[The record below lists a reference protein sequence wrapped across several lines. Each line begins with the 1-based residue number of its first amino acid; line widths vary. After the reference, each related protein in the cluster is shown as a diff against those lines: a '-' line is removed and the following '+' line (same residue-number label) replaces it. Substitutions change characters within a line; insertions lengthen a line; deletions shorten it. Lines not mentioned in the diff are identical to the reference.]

1 MTSTATSKPLPST
14 PSPLLD
20 RYMRDAVHH
29 GLKTRTLPDGT
40 VEVMIGRNASHT
52 WTVVIEPGGLVFI
65 EVEDEEERREI
76 LIRGDADVPSYIG
89 HY

>member
-20 RYMRDAVHH
+20 RYMRDAVQH
-29 GLKTRTLPDGT
+29 GLTTRTLPDGT

-52 WTVVIEPGGLVFI
+52 WTVV
-65 EVEDEEERREI
+65 
-76 LIRGDADVPSYIG
+76 
-89 HY
+89 